1 MGVYTIVPPLLPSLI
16 QTKVGGYI
24 TAVFGDKGVGKSS
37 FFVKTADV
45 ATPLT
50 VANFDR
56 DLSHLLKQYKG
67 ATIDLEVYQATT
79 NMQQAKQACQRFE
92 TQIARA
98 RKTGGIFA
106 IDNGSGMWDNCKMAW
121 LPTPESGKI
130 YPKEFGDANS
140 WMRMVH
146 QQLEDSNLW
155 PIITYPAVEIWKSQS
170 VGTGLY
176 TYEGWKHTDLHL
188 VNSVYLFCA
197 GKPMGVSAV
206 PTETSWPLQYRAQ
219 IVDSKL
225 DPTVQGA
232 ILDNP
237 TFRDV
242 LDATGLL

>member
-1 MGVYTIVPPLLPSLI
+1 MLITPANI

-24 TAVFGDKGVGKSS
+24 TAVFGDKGAGKSS
-37 FFVKTADV
+37 FFVNTEDV

-56 DLSHLLKQYKG
+56 DLSHLLKKYKG
-67 ATIDLEVYQATT
+67 GDIDYEVYPANV
-79 NMQQAKQACQRFE
+79 NMQQAKANCQRFE
-92 TQIARA
+92 AQIQRA
-98 RKTGGIFA
+98 KKRGGVFA
-106 IDNGSGMWDNCKMAW
+106 VDNGSAQWDNCKMAW
-121 LPTPESGKI
+121 LPAPEKGKI

-146 QQLEDSNLW
+146 QELEDSALW
-155 PIITYPAVEIWKSQS
+155 PIITYPAVEIWQSQS

-197 GKPMGVSAV
+197 GKPLGVSAV
-206 PTETSWPLQYRAQ
+206 PTEASWPLKYRAQ

-237 TFRDV
+237 RFKDV